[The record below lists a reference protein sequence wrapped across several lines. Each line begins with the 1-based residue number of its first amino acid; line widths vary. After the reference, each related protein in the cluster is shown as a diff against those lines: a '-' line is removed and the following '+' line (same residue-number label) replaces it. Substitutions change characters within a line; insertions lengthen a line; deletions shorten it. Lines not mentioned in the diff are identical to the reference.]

1 MDVSKQVDYWRIGGR
16 EDLAAAKSLLEKGH
30 LRHGLFFAH
39 LAMEKLLKAH
49 VTRQTKDVPPR
60 IHNLARLAEIAKLS
74 ISSEQSSFLNEFG
87 VYQLE
92 ECYPDSVELNLDPV
106 FARGEISRAEELLN
120 WLIKQL

>member
-1 MDVSKQVDYWRIGGR
+1 MDVQKQINYWRISGQ
-16 EDLAAAKSLLEKGH
+16 EDLAAAVSLLEEGH

-39 LAMEKLLKAH
+39 LALKKLLKTH
-49 VTRQTKDVPPR
+49 VTRQTKDIPPR
-60 IHNLARLAEIAKLS
+60 IHNLARLAEIAKLP

-92 ECYPDSVELNLDPV
+92 GCYPDSVELNLDPV

-120 WLIKQL
+120 WLIKLL

>member
-1 MDVSKQVDYWRIGGR
+1 MDVSKQVDYWRIGGQ
-16 EDLAAAKSLLEKGH
+16 EDLAAAVSLLEKGH

-39 LAMEKLLKAH
+39 LALEKLLKAH

-74 ISSEQSSFLNEFG
+74 ISSEQSSLLNEFG

-92 ECYPDSVELNLDPV
+92 GRYPDSVELNLDPV

-120 WLIKQL
+120 CLIKLL

>member
-1 MDVSKQVDYWRIGGR
+1 MDVQKQVDYWRIGGQ

-39 LAMEKLLKAH
+39 LALEKLLKAH

-60 IHNLARLAEIAKLS
+60 IHNLARLSEIAKLS

-92 ECYPDSVELNLDPV
+92 GRYPDSVELNLDPV

>member
-1 MDVSKQVDYWRIGGR
+1 MDVSKQVDYWRIGGQ

-39 LAMEKLLKAH
+39 LALEKLLKAH

-74 ISSEQSSFLNEFG
+74 ISSEQSLFLNEFG

-92 ECYPDSVELNLDPV
+92 GRYPDSVELNLDPV
-106 FARGEISRAEELLN
+106 FARGEISRAEELLKC
-120 WLIKQL
+120 LIKRL

>member
-1 MDVSKQVDYWRIGGR
+1 MDVQKQVDYWRIGGQ

-39 LAMEKLLKAH
+39 LALEKLLKAH

-60 IHNLARLAEIAKLS
+60 IHNLARLSEIAKLS

-92 ECYPDSVELNLDPV
+92 GRYPDSVELNLDPV
-106 FARGEISRAEELLN
+106 FARGEITRAEELLN
-120 WLIKQL
+120 WLIKRL

>member
-1 MDVSKQVDYWRIGGR
+1 MDVQKQVDYWRIGGQ

-39 LAMEKLLKAH
+39 LALEKLLKAH
-49 VTRQTKDVPPR
+49 VTQQTKDVPPR
-60 IHNLARLAEIAKLS
+60 IHNLARLVEIAKLS
-74 ISSEQSSFLNEFG
+74 ISSEQSSLLNEFG

-92 ECYPDSVELNLDPV
+92 GRYPDSVELNLDPV
-106 FARGEISRAEELLN
+106 FAHGEITRAEELLN

>member
-1 MDVSKQVDYWRIGGR
+1 MNVSKQVDYWRIGGQ
-16 EDLAAAKSLLEKGH
+16 EDLAAANSLLEKGH

-39 LAMEKLLKAH
+39 LALEKLLKAH

-74 ISSEQSSFLNEFG
+74 ISSEQSLFLNEFG

-92 ECYPDSVELNLDPV
+92 GRYPDSVELNLDPV

-120 WLIKQL
+120 WLIKLL

>member
-1 MDVSKQVDYWRIGGR
+1 MDVQKQVDYWRIGGQ

-39 LAMEKLLKAH
+39 LALEKLLKAH

-60 IHNLARLAEIAKLS
+60 IHNLARLSEIAKLS

-92 ECYPDSVELNLDPV
+92 GRYPDSVELNLDPV
-106 FARGEISRAEELLN
+106 FAREEISRAEELLN